1 MKPKQLPEFDCTV
14 AVPPLILCS
23 IPLCLCRGGG
33 VADIDFTH
41 PHTFQDGPGPDH
53 TFFSAAVALPG
64 PSSWKM
70 ETFRVGYQLQNV
82 FCHHFFMVFSWP
94 RAISGIYKIYWVVCP
109 KSETPLVSCLAPLE
123 SSVTQQEQ
131 IASCRDEWES
141 ETPHPEMGN
150 MSTLHVYIDIDIDI
164 QIAVRST

>member
-1 MKPKQLPEFDCTV
+1 M
-14 AVPPLILCS
+14 
-23 IPLCLCRGGG
+23 
-33 VADIDFTH
+33 ADIDFTH

-64 PSSWKM
+64 PELDTS
-70 ETFRVGYQLQNV
+70 FRKYFVTILYT
-82 FCHHFFMVFSWP
+82 FFMVFSCP
-94 RAISGIYKIYWVVCP
+94 RAISGISKIFWAGCP

-150 MSTLHVYIDIDIDI
+150 MSTLHVYIDIDI
-164 QIAVRST
+164 

>member
-82 FCHHFFMVFSWP
+82 FCHHFFIVFSWP
-94 RAISGIYKIYWVVCP
+94 RAISGISKIFWAGCP
-109 KSETPLVSCLAPLE
+109 KSETPLSPVWLLLSRQSLSRSRSRHAETSGRVRLRTRRWETCL
-123 SSVTQQEQ
+123 
-131 IASCRDEWES
+131 
-141 ETPHPEMGN
+141 HY
-150 MSTLHVYIDIDIDI
+150 MSILI
-164 QIAVRST
+164 QIFRQLSVVHDI